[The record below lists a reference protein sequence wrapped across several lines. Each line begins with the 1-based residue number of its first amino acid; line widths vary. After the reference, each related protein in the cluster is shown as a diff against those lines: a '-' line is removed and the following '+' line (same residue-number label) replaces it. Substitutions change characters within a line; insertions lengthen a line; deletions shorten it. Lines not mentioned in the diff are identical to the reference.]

1 MKAGITCLWM
11 WLALFMF
18 AVSCTDRE
26 GNEGGVEKGVLELK
40 SEAEV
45 VLSANRQSFN
55 VSFLS
60 SADWRLS
67 ADGITWCTFS
77 ADAGKGM
84 EDEQTIQVW
93 LEENT
98 GEADRNVKLTLRA
111 GDQSVSLFVVQ
122 KSAKS
127 LTVTA
132 DRFELDGNGEYM
144 VVKVQADVECRYE
157 IDPTAQDW
165 LSPVDENNIPE
176 GEVPNAGVMTR
187 SGERT
192 FYFRAAPGLPEEG
205 REGKIVF
212 YGNTSDGSYLEEEV
226 YVYQRVRDEIVLG
239 SGVEYI
245 GSEGGTVRL
254 DLRSNVDY
262 EVVMPSVQWLR
273 QAEQS
278 ATRSLSSHTLYFE
291 VDPSTEYSDRK
302 AEITVRKAGTA
313 ELSQTFTIVQA
324 QKDAVILEPRG
335 EYRLDEFEHIFQ
347 VKVQSNVQTEGPVI
361 DTGFRDFL
369 SEVDKS
375 GLKTR
380 ALTENVYYFKVTASE
395 SSVERTGYIRFNKM
409 GSKEVSDYL
418 EVIQGKKRILTFD
431 QDTVRLSASK
441 GRFDV
446 KLRVSDGLDYEVLC
460 SDSWITRVAGPDGVN
475 ELSYTFEV
483 TDNDQMENS
492 KRTGYIVARQ
502 KNEIIS
508 DTITVVQESYRYVQV
523 TEPGN
528 LVNQID
534 AEDKYLISSLR
545 LSGRINGSDIRYL
558 REMAGATYEGA
569 SSTNGSLVALDLTD
583 TEIVAGGGA
592 YGIMFGD
599 KYYTNDRGVG
609 VDTVPEGGKN
619 YSYYSEGIGAYMF
632 TNCWKLEDIKCPKS
646 LRVIQNEAFRE
657 FGNQEGQAYMQQ
669 LKRVTLYPGLEEIK
683 ENAFYQNLFLEEINL
698 PESLVLL
705 GERAFYHC
713 ARLKEVT
720 VPGSVK
726 DIQLGTFEACYSL
739 SKVSLSEGVER
750 IQLAAFRDCR
760 MLSQINTPASLKEV
774 GGYAFFRCYR
784 LAHPLFPVGVTS
796 IEASTYYECAI
807 EDVNVPATVTVIGK
821 EAFYKAGV
829 ARLTLPEGLKEIGEG
844 AFMMNG
850 LASVTIPASVTK
862 IGKDCF
868 SYNDG
873 LKELHLKPVVPPE
886 ITDAVSGNT
895 GDVVLYVPKGCKDI
909 YTAHTYWGAYV
920 HIVEE

>member
-11 WLALFMF
+11 WLALFML

-26 GNEGGVEKGVLELK
+26 GNEGGVEKGILELK

-144 VVKVQADVECRYE
+144 VVKVQADVECSYE

-192 FYFRAAPGLPEEG
+192 FYFRAAPGSPEEG

-212 YGNTSDGSYLEEEV
+212 YGHTSDGSYLEEEV

-239 SGVEYI
+239 TGVEYI

-254 DLRSNVDY
+254 DLQSNVDF
-262 EVVMPSVQWLR
+262 EVVMPSVQWVR
-273 QAEQS
+273 RAEQS

-291 VDPSTEYSDRK
+291 VDPSTEYADRK
-302 AEITVRKAGTA
+302 AEIIVRKAGGSD
-313 ELSQTFTIVQA
+313 LSQTFTIVQA

-335 EYRLDEFEHIFQ
+335 EYRLDEFEHVFQ
-347 VKVQSNVQTEGPVI
+347 VRVQANVQTEGPVI

-380 ALTENVYYFKVTASE
+380 ALTENIYYFKVTASE

-409 GSKEVSDYL
+409 GNKEVSDYL

-431 QDTVRLSASK
+431 QDTVRLSAAK

-446 KLRVSDGLDYEVLC
+446 KLRVSDGLDYEVLY

-475 ELSYTFEV
+475 EVSYTFEV
-483 TDNDQMENS
+483 ADNDQVENS
-492 KRTGYIVARQ
+492 RRTGYIVARQ
-502 KNEIIS
+502 KGETIS
-508 DTITVVQESYRYVQV
+508 DTITVMQESYRYVQV

-528 LVNQID
+528 LVNQILP
-534 AEDKYLISSLR
+534 EDKYLISSLR

-558 REMAGATYEGA
+558 REMAGATYEG
-569 SSTNGSLVALDLTD
+569 SSSMNGSLVALDLTD
-583 TEIVAGGGA
+583 TEIVAGGGP
-592 YGIMFGD
+592 YVVRSGD
-599 KYYTNDRGVG
+599 KYYTNDRGAG
-609 VDTVPEGGKN
+609 VDTVPEGRD

-646 LRVIQNEAFRE
+646 LRVIQNEAFHG
-657 FGNQEGQAYMQQ
+657 FGNQEGQAYIQQ
-669 LKRVTLYPGLEEIK
+669 LKRVTLYEGLEEIK
-683 ENAFYQNLFLEEINL
+683 DNAFYQNMFLEEINL
-698 PESLVLL
+698 PESLSLL
-705 GERAFYHC
+705 GERAFYNC
-713 ARLKEVT
+713 RRLKEMS
-720 VPGSVK
+720 VPGGVK
-726 DIQLGTFEACYSL
+726 DIRLGTFEACYML
-739 SKVSLSEGVER
+739 EEVKLGEGVER
-750 IQLAAFRDCR
+750 ILLAAFRDCQT
-760 MLSQINTPASLKEV
+760 LSRINVPVSLKEV
-774 GGYAFFRCYR
+774 GPNVFFRCYR
-784 LAHPLFPVGVTS
+784 LTYPLFPTGITS
-796 IEASTYYECAI
+796 IARSTYYECAI
-807 EDVNVPATVTVIGK
+807 EEVNVPATVEVIEK
-821 EAFYKAGV
+821 AAFYKAGV
-829 ARLTLPEGLKEIGEG
+829 ARLTLPEGLKEIGEE
-844 AFMMNG
+844 AFMLNK
-850 LASVTIPASVTK
+850 LVSVTIPTSVTK

-868 SYNDG
+868 SYNDS
-873 LKELHLKPVVPPE
+873 LKEMHLKAVTPPE
-886 ITDAVSGNT
+886 ITAAVSGNT
-895 GDVVLYVPKGCKDI
+895 GDVVLYVPKGSKEA
-909 YTAHTYWGAYV
+909 YAAHPYWGAYV